1 MPHTTD
7 RPSPPDPPRKRGAGL
22 SARNGSR
29 IVTARLTAPDR
40 ERLSRALDGR
50 GLPVSVY
57 LRRLILR
64 DLDTRET
71 GVT

>member
-7 RPSPPDPPRKRGAGL
+7 CQSPPKPPRKREREGL
-22 SARNGSR
+22 TRNGSR
-29 IVTARLTAPDR
+29 LVTARLTAPDR
-40 ERLSRALDGR
+40 ERLTRALDAR

-64 DLDTRET
+64 DLDSRET
-71 GVT
+71 DVT